1 MPPEGVWSC
10 PGGCLELP
18 RVWSCP
24 GGCLELPR
32 VKPASSKSRD
42 PHDQPNPQNPKTRP
56 HVGDLG
62 STATAHCARRRTKGR
77 ATRDQTALNLH
88 FAREDST
95 RLFLLYACV
104 WKRHVQHTRAMAK
117 NGSDHMGKRLIT
129 RMLALMRFPS
139 TVPARPSCRSY
150 TFEATSRPGA
160 ALTVPLAQSD
170 PTG

>member
-1 MPPEGVWSC
+1 MNG
-10 PGGCLELP
+10 
-18 RVWSCP
+18 RV
-24 GGCLELPR
+24 
-32 VKPASSKSRD
+32 ASARGNWVSQIFQIFSTFRTKSRH

-56 HVGDLG
+56 HVGDRG
-62 STATAHCARRRTKGR
+62 STATERCARRRTKRR
-77 ATRDQTALNLH
+77 ATRNHAALNLH
-88 FAREDST
+88 VVRNDSK

-117 NGSDHMGKRLIT
+117 KASDHVGKRLIT

-139 TVPARPSCRSY
+139 TVPARPSCRRY
-150 TFEATSRPGA
+150 TFEATLRPGA